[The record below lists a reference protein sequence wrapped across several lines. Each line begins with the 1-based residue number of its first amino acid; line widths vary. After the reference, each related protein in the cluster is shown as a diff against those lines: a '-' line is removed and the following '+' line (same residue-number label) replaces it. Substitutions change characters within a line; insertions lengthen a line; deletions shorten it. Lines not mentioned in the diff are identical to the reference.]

1 MTTFYALRYID
12 GTPLRDRKHEPT
24 LGRFED
30 FEGAETARLTRFNG
44 HLLEVVDREI
54 PAPLVRS

>member
-1 MTTFYALRYID
+1 MSTFYALRYLT

-30 FEGAETARLTRFNG
+30 YDAAETARTDRFNA
-44 HLLEVVDREI
+44 HLLEVVLREV
-54 PAPLVRS
+54 AP